1 MSLLDSLRSMFGSS
15 SGQKN
20 RGVIRGKVNIDE
32 RFERMRY
39 SSSGTMSN
47 FFVARDRENDK
58 VIGVKLCDA
67 EKVKFFENRFRGL
80 NKPTE
85 GEIAM
90 SMRHPL
96 IVENYEYG
104 MSTKDEPFLVMEFIE
119 GPSLQKIVTDRNEAA
134 VAATRLN
141 LIRNM
146 AESLNYVHQREFIH
160 RDICPRNYI
169 CLPDISGLK
178 LIDFGLTV
186 PATPAFMAAGNRT
199 GTPLYM
205 SPEVVRR
212 RPTDKKV
219 DIFSFGISCYCLCT
233 FEFPWLTSQTNG
245 RAALH
250 HDTTAPTDIM
260 VARPDLDPRLGRAIM
275 QAFNP
280 KLHERTSS
288 LSVFLRQIQ
297 NVTSA
302 TV

>member
-119 GPSLQKIVTDRNEAA
+119 GPSLQKIVADRNEAA

-260 VARPDLDPRLGRAIM
+260 IARPDLDPRLGRAIM

-297 NVTSA
+297 GVTSA

>member
-20 RGVIRGKVNIDE
+20 RGAIRGKVNIDE

-67 EKVKFFENRFRGL
+67 DKVKFFENRFRGL

-90 SMRHPL
+90 SMRHPR

-119 GPSLQKIVTDRNEAA
+119 GPSLQKIVADRNEAA

-141 LIRNM
+141 LIRDM
-146 AESLNYVHQREFIH
+146 AESLNYVHHREFIH

-205 SPEVVRR
+205 SPEIVRR

-233 FEFPWLTSQTNG
+233 FEFPWQTSQTNG

-250 HDTTAPTDIM
+250 HDTTAPMDIM

-280 KLHERTSS
+280 KLHERTAS
-288 LSVFLRQIQ
+288 LDVFLRQIQ
-297 NVTSA
+297 GVTSA

>member
-1 MSLLDSLRSMFGSS
+1 MFGSS

-20 RGVIRGKVNIDE
+20 RGAIRGKVNIDE

-67 EKVKFFENRFRGL
+67 DKVKFFENRFRGL

-96 IVENYEYG
+96 IVETYEYG
-104 MSTKDEPFLVMEFIE
+104 MSTKDEPFLLMEFIE
-119 GPSLQKIVTDRNEAA
+119 GPSLQKIVADRNEAA

-141 LIRNM
+141 LIRDM
-146 AESLNYVHQREFIH
+146 AESLNYVHHREFIH

-205 SPEVVRR
+205 SPEIVRR

-250 HDTTAPTDIM
+250 HDTTAPINIM

-280 KLHERTSS
+280 KLHERTAS
-288 LSVFLRQIQ
+288 LDVFLRQIQ
-297 NVTSA
+297 GVTSA

>member
-20 RGVIRGKVNIDE
+20 RGAIRGKVNIDE

-67 EKVKFFENRFRGL
+67 DKVKFFENRFRGL

-90 SMRHPL
+90 SMHHPL

-119 GPSLQKIVTDRNEAA
+119 GPSLQKIVADRNEAA

-141 LIRNM
+141 LIRDM
-146 AESLNYVHQREFIH
+146 AESLNYVHHREFIH

-205 SPEVVRR
+205 SPEIVRR

-280 KLHERTSS
+280 KLHERTAS
-288 LSVFLRQIQ
+288 LDVFLRQIQ
-297 NVTSA
+297 GVTSA